1 MRLILFDCDGTL
13 IDSQHMIVA
22 AMNGAFESVGLEPP
36 ARKRTLSIIG
46 RSLHEAMA
54 DLTDADHPIEE
65 MVTAYKK
72 SFFELR
78 SNSDYHEPLY
88 DGALECLEA
97 LAKEDDVIVGMATG
111 KSRRGVDAIVK
122 LHGLEGQFATIQTAD
137 NSPSKPNPAM
147 IFQALEETGASAE
160 SAVLI
165 GDTSFDMVM
174 ATNAKIVGLGVT
186 WGYHDTAELERS
198 GASVLFDSFGEL
210 QTHLLAG

>member
-13 IDSQHMIVA
+13 VDSQHMIVA
-22 AMNGAFESVGLEPP
+22 AMNGAFESVGLVPP
-36 ARKRTLSIIG
+36 ARNRTLSIIG

-54 DLTDADHPIEE
+54 DLTDDHHPIEE
-65 MVTAYKK
+65 MVMAYKK

-97 LAKEDDVIVGMATG
+97 LAKEDDIVVGMATG

-137 NSPSKPNPAM
+137 NAPSKPNPAM
-147 IFQALEETGASAE
+147 IFQALEETGASVE
-160 SAVLI
+160 GAVLI
-165 GDTSFDMVM
+165 GDTSFDMTM
-174 ATNAKIVGLGVT
+174 AKNAKITGLGVT
-186 WGYHDTAELERS
+186 WGYHDTPELERS

-210 QTHLLAG
+210 QAHLLAD